1 MCNPTNNSLSH
12 FLEGVN
18 FMDEPNTMSDLQLEN
33 EFFGEDGNLLML
45 DMDMEMMEDDIDCV
59 LDGSSLEFPKETLP
73 PLEGVDDD
81 ICMMDSL
88 LCPPTVTTTTT
99 PSTPARAPAVVSA
112 PPSPVPSPTTTPSIP
127 APSSLVH
134 QSSMEKLAHCMRRSE
149 LSLKDFKQNTP
160 QSHPVLM
167 KANPFFTGSRVTITP
182 ELQHSRQQLW
192 SFMRQQQQY
201 MHKTPFTAAA

>member
-1 MCNPTNNSLSH
+1 M
-12 FLEGVN
+12 E
-18 FMDEPNTMSDLQLEN
+18 
-33 EFFGEDGNLLML
+33 
-45 DMDMEMMEDDIDCV
+45 MDMEGVDCV

-73 PLEGVDDD
+73 PLEASDVDD

-88 LCPPTVTTTTT
+88 LCPPSVTTTTT
-99 PSTPARAPAVVSA
+99 TPAPAVVSA

-127 APSSLVH
+127 PPSSLVH

-149 LSLKDFKQNTP
+149 LSLKDFKQTAP

-182 ELQHSRQQLW
+182 ELERSRQQLW

-201 MHKTPFTAAA
+201 MHKTHFTAAA